1 MFFHV
6 NANSQTLDIKLSSL
20 NKLLCSVP
28 FSDLSIPLD
37 EIDNI
42 VAQPPEATAAFKGVK
57 VGVNVPGLLTAGTY
71 YHHKK
76 KNFYFIKTSN
86 QSIAIH
92 LKKGAVAYDLLVL
105 AVPDDETPDACKV
118 RLDREINDA
127 KTTASVEQMTQ

>member
-42 VAQPPEATAAFKGVK
+42 VAQPPEATAAFKGFR
-57 VGVNVPGLLTAGTY
+57 VGTNIPG
-71 YHHKK
+71 
-76 KNFYFIKTSN
+76 F
-86 QSIAIH
+86 
-92 LKKGAVAYDLLVL
+92 
-105 AVPDDETPDACKV
+105 
-118 RLDREINDA
+118 
-127 KTTASVEQMTQ
+127 